1 MSLILTEPPVT
12 MTDASERRVQDATH
26 TLEGASVHPGT
37 RARKRCSHRRCSL
50 LLWHKTCNS
59 GIMALSRAHAWEPL
73 KNHDALFHEADAMTE
88 PLERPQHVPSDMPQR
103 TSEGE
108 PLLVPVDAQMAVQQL
123 REAGF
128 SADQQ
133 AALTTALLRVLALW
147 TQQATR
153 GDLQTELHAGE
164 QRLVQQLNALREEI
178 RHEVAQHTNA
188 LREELQSESARHA
201 DLLHT
206 TRAQPTRKSDVVLW
220 LITAL
225 LVLTCAGVFLL
236 VGRSVL
242 GW

>member
-1 MSLILTEPPVT
+1 
-12 MTDASERRVQDATH
+12 
-26 TLEGASVHPGT
+26 
-37 RARKRCSHRRCSL
+37 
-50 LLWHKTCNS
+50 
-59 GIMALSRAHAWEPL
+59 
-73 KNHDALFHEADAMTE
+73 MTE
-88 PLERPQHVPSDMPQR
+88 PIERPQSVPSDIPQR
-103 TSEGE
+103 IPEEE
-108 PLLVPVDAQMAVQQL
+108 PPPVPVDAQMAVQQL
-123 REAGF
+123 RDAGF

-153 GDLQTELHAGE
+153 GDLQTELQAGE
-164 QRLVQQLNALREEI
+164 QRLAQQLDALREEM
-178 RHEVAQHTNA
+178 RREVAQHTNA
-188 LREELQSESARHA
+188 LREELQSEFARHA

>member
-1 MSLILTEPPVT
+1 
-12 MTDASERRVQDATH
+12 
-26 TLEGASVHPGT
+26 
-37 RARKRCSHRRCSL
+37 
-50 LLWHKTCNS
+50 
-59 GIMALSRAHAWEPL
+59 
-73 KNHDALFHEADAMTE
+73 MTE
-88 PLERPQHVPSDMPQR
+88 PLERPQHVPSDLPQR

-108 PLLVPVDAQMAVQQL
+108 PVPVQVDAQLAVQQL

-164 QRLVQQLNALREEI
+164 QRLAQQLDALREEI
-178 RHEVAQHTNA
+178 RREVAQHTNA
-188 LREELQSESARHA
+188 LREELQSEFARHA

-206 TRAQPTRKSDVVLW
+206 TRAQPTRKSDVALW

>member
-1 MSLILTEPPVT
+1 
-12 MTDASERRVQDATH
+12 
-26 TLEGASVHPGT
+26 
-37 RARKRCSHRRCSL
+37 
-50 LLWHKTCNS
+50 
-59 GIMALSRAHAWEPL
+59 
-73 KNHDALFHEADAMTE
+73 MTE
-88 PLERPQHVPSDMPQR
+88 PIERPQSVPSDIPQR
-103 TSEGE
+103 VPEEE
-108 PLLVPVDAQMAVQQL
+108 PPPVPVDAQMAVQQL
-123 REAGF
+123 RDAGF

-164 QRLVQQLNALREEI
+164 QRLAQQLDALHAEI
-178 RHEVAQHTNA
+178 RREVAQHTNA
-188 LREELQSESARHA
+188 LREELQSEFARHA
-201 DLLHT
+201 DLLHA
-206 TRAQPTRKSDVVLW
+206 TRVQPTRKRDVPLW